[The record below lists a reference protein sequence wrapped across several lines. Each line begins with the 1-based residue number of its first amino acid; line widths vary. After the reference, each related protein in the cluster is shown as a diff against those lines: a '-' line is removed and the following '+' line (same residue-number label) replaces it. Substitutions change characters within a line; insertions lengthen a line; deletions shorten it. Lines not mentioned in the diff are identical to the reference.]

1 MNTDRTEE
9 KVPQKT
15 RKLYYKQFEYV
26 DEMVNWFN
34 DNPDNELITFSVG
47 KGSNCFLAVYRKY
60 E

>member
-47 KGSNCFLAVYRKY
+47 KGNKCFLAVYRKY